1 MRYFLQRDGASYG
14 PYSLDEIRQFQ
25 SQNRIGP
32 NDLLRRE
39 DSQQWLPWQ
48 QAIAQAAAPV
58 AYNPPQPQQQ
68 AYGGFGQQ
76 PQPQFQQPYP
86 QQPYPQQPYGQQP
99 QPGGAGPMPPD
110 FPWWAVL
117 LIGFLCSLFPLFWLF
132 KEASF
137 VNRID
142 PRSGVVGKLAIGF
155 GCYVVGLICMVMVG
169 AFAREIDRDLQPFV
183 AIFGGLIILAGVVF
197 LLTGTFGMRRAI
209 HTYYNTVEPM
219 GVNLMGTG
227 PFLLTLFFA
236 VYYFQHQFT
245 EIAAKKKALG
255 HR

>member
-32 NDLLRRE
+32 NDFLRRE

-48 QAIAQAAAPV
+48 QALAQAAAPV
-58 AYNPPQPQQQ
+58 TYNPPQPAQPQP
-68 AYGGFGQQ
+68 YGGFGQ
-76 PQPQFQQPYP
+76 P
-86 QQPYPQQPYGQQP
+86 QQPQQFQPQYQQPVYGQQP

-110 FPWWAVL
+110 FPWYAVL
-117 LIGFLCSLFPLFWLF
+117 LIGFLCSFFPLFWLF
-132 KEASF
+132 KQASF

-142 PRSGVVGKLAIGF
+142 PRSGAVAKLVTGF
-155 GCYVVGLICMVMVG
+155 GCYLLGAICVVAVG
-169 AFAREIDRDLQPFV
+169 AFAREIDRDVQPFV
-183 AIFGGLIILAGVVF
+183 AIFGGLIIIAGVVF
-197 LLTGTFGMRRAI
+197 LLMGTFGMRRSI

-219 GVNLMGTG
+219 GINLMGTG
-227 PFLLTLFFA
+227 PALLTLFFA
-236 VYYFQHQFT
+236 VYYFQHHFT
-245 EIAAKKKALG
+245 EIAAKKKAMG

>member
-32 NDLLRRE
+32 NDFLRRE

-58 AYNPPQPQQQ
+58 AYHPPQQQ
-68 AYGGFGQQ
+68 PYGGFGQQ

-99 QPGGAGPMPPD
+99 QPGVAGPMPPD
-110 FPWWAVL
+110 FPWYAVL

-142 PRSGVVGKLAIGF
+142 PRSGVVGKLATGF
-155 GCYVVGLICMVMVG
+155 GCYLIGLICMVMVG

-183 AIFGGLIILAGVVF
+183 AIFGGLIFLAGVVF
-197 LLTGTFGMRRAI
+197 LLIGTFGMRRAI

-236 VYYFQHQFT
+236 VYYFQHHFT
-245 EIAAKKKALG
+245 EIAAKKKAMG

>member
-1 MRYFLQRDGASYG
+1 MSGA
-14 PYSLDEIRQFQ
+14 P
-25 SQNRIGP
+25 
-32 NDLLRRE
+32 
-39 DSQQWLPWQ
+39 
-48 QAIAQAAAPV
+48 
-58 AYNPPQPQQQ
+58 
-68 AYGGFGQQ
+68 
-76 PQPQFQQPYP
+76 
-86 QQPYPQQPYGQQP
+86 
-99 QPGGAGPMPPD
+99 GPMPPD
-110 FPWWAVL
+110 FPWYAVL

-155 GCYVVGLICMVMVG
+155 GCYVLGAICMVMVG

-183 AIFGGLIILAGVVF
+183 AIFGGLIIIAGVVF

-219 GVNLMGTG
+219 GINLMGTG
-227 PFLLTLFFA
+227 PALMTLFFA
-236 VYYFQHQFT
+236 VYYFQHHFT
-245 EIAAKKKALG
+245 EIAAKKKAMG